1 MANKL
6 WLVESFYFE
15 LRLVFINNYPKDLC
29 FISLMRELNNL
40 VFKYRKHL
48 HKSCRMCLKPN
59 IEDIIYIQ
67 EYKQMRSL
75 FFFYEQA
82 NVQRNYD

>member
-29 FISLMRELNNL
+29 FISWMRELSNL
-40 VFKYRKHL
+40 DFKYRKHL

-59 IEDIIYIQ
+59 IEDITYIQ
-67 EYKQMRSL
+67 EKQVRSL

-82 NVQRNYD
+82 IVRRTYD

>member
-29 FISLMRELNNL
+29 FISCMRELSNL
-40 VFKYRKHL
+40 DFKYRKHL

-59 IEDIIYIQ
+59 IEDIIY
-67 EYKQMRSL
+67 RSNKCVHC

-82 NVQRNYD
+82 IVRRTYD